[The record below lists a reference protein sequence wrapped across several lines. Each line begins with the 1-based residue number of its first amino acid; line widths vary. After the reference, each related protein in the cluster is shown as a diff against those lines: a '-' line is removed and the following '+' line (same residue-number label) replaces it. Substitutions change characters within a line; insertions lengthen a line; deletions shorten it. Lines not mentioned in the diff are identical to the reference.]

1 MELKAYQEQLSE
13 WTDKE
18 IASAERELRKLYRT
32 SLEEVYSEL
41 NRLFMKY
48 EEEGLLT
55 YSEMVRYNRLEKL
68 LLDLNRE
75 FENLRTAKEALV
87 IGLFLLA
94 FQRSYKWNSW
104 AIAREKLVAVKPKK
118 TIEKT
123 AKQILEKPFTGL
135 TIIQRLKRN
144 HSHLLYDVREVV
156 TRLLI
161 KGASYK
167 EMGSGLKG
175 VIEKDLNRTAAITRT
190 ETHRA
195 RMEAAYIRAE
205 EIHDAG
211 IQQTKEWISMR
222 DERVRNTKQAS
233 HVKMDGKKVPMDDYF
248 DLGGGKHTLAPLMSG
263 YPEHDINCRCTIAF
277 DSVPTEEQQDRDLQG
292 IAYERYIEITFSGD
306 GFE

>member
-1 MELKAYQEQLSE
+1 MQLRIYQEQLNE

-18 IASAERELRKLYRT
+18 IALAERKLRKLYHT

-55 YSEMVRYNRLEKL
+55 YSEMVRYNRLEKF
-68 LLDLNRE
+68 LLDINSE
-75 FENLRTAKEALV
+75 FENLRKAKEALV

-94 FQRSYKWNSW
+94 FQRSYKWISW
-104 AIAREKLVAVKPKK
+104 SIAREKLIDVKPKK
-118 TIEKT
+118 TLDKMEKE
-123 AKQILEKPFTGL
+123 ILGKPFTGL
-135 TIIQRLKRN
+135 TILQRLKRN
-144 HSHLLYDVREVV
+144 HSNLLYDIREVI
-156 TRLLI
+156 TRLLV
-161 KGASYK
+161 KGSTYK
-167 EMGSGLKG
+167 EIGSGLKG
-175 VIEKDLNRTAAITRT
+175 VLEKDLNRTAVITRT

-205 EIHDAG
+205 EIHDSG

-233 HVKMDGKKVPMDDYF
+233 HVKMDGVKVPMDDYF

-277 DSVPTEEQQDRDLQG
+277 DSVPTEEQQNKDLKDIG
-292 IAYERYIEITFSGD
+292 YERYIEITFSGD
-306 GFE
+306 GFD